1 MKKVGKVR
9 GLFLQSGE
17 NSQPHPLLG
26 RGRLFPDP
34 LAIVKKTTLAVLA
47 RILDNRQFMFD
58 AHAVREPPQ
67 GKGRTNKIMK
77 FPGAVKGRCIEINVI
92 VDMGLVGMR
101 TDKELILSL
110 CPSHCRFITD
120 TVCFFRR
127 NLPGQK
133 RLPDLKEQGPARYG
147 PACLCKV
154 LTFYQKKLGG
164 SRVRVAEIGRY
175 GSQLFRVHAIGET
188 ILHRLNCTFSR
199 RCFIRAD
206 VGGRR
211 RNPSFRQ
218 IVFLLWDTLSR
229 SRKSRGAVSTTP
241 RTGQSSTSAESCF
254 KRSDS
259 GPHKAA

>member
-1 MKKVGKVR
+1 
-9 GLFLQSGE
+9 
-17 NSQPHPLLG
+17 
-26 RGRLFPDP
+26 
-34 LAIVKKTTLAVLA
+34 
-47 RILDNRQFMFD
+47 
-58 AHAVREPPQ
+58 
-67 GKGRTNKIMK
+67 MK
-77 FPGAVKGRCIEINVI
+77 FPGAVKGRRIEINVI

-101 TDKELILSL
+101 TDEELILSL
-110 CPSHCRFITD
+110 CPAHRRFIAD

-127 NLPGQK
+127 NLPGQE
-133 RLPDLKEQGPARYG
+133 RLPDLKEQGPARHG

-164 SRVRVAEIGRY
+164 SRVRIAEIGRY
-175 GSQLFRVHAIGET
+175 GSQLFRVQTIGET

-241 RTGQSSTSAESCF
+241 RMGQSSTSAESCF

>member
-1 MKKVGKVR
+1 
-9 GLFLQSGE
+9 
-17 NSQPHPLLG
+17 
-26 RGRLFPDP
+26 
-34 LAIVKKTTLAVLA
+34 
-47 RILDNRQFMFD
+47 
-58 AHAVREPPQ
+58 
-67 GKGRTNKIMK
+67 
-77 FPGAVKGRCIEINVI
+77 
-92 VDMGLVGMR
+92 MGLVGMR
-101 TDKELILSL
+101 TDEELILSL
-110 CPSHCRFITD
+110 CPAHRRFITN
-120 TVCFFRR
+120 TVCFFRC
-127 NLPGQK
+127 NLPGQE

-164 SRVRVAEIGRY
+164 SRVRIAEIGRY
-175 GSQLFRVHAIGET
+175 GSQLFRVQAIGET

-218 IVFLLWDTLSR
+218 TVFLLWDTLSR

-241 RTGQSSTSAESCF
+241 RMGQSSTRAESCF